1 MAMMMPNGIAAHKI
15 VIGFFFF
22 SSINRSIEKFHYY
35 LLFLRDKHVPKF
47 IEFNFKYPQ
56 LSISLFAHCNFS
68 IRLNFKKFL
77 NCKHNGPHFSE
88 ITI

>member
-22 SSINRSIEKFHYY
+22 HLSIAQLKKFHYY

-56 LSISLFAHCNFS
+56 LSHSLPVCPLQF
-68 IRLNFKKFL
+68 
-77 NCKHNGPHFSE
+77 
-88 ITI
+88 